1 MMALG
6 TVKYANSNLLLMIAP
21 IIILVTLY
29 VLQVPTVTVDMHLY
43 EIVKYLLITLLTFIC
58 GLGVKE
64 IINLRRSVDSLRI
77 ETVELKVAMN
87 ANKSEIGS
95 INRRIDNVSDQVSGI
110 AEDLH
115 EIRGELK
122 GVKEDVTNLKKRR
135 T

>member
-95 INRRIDNVSDQVSGI
+95 INRRIDNVSSQVSGI